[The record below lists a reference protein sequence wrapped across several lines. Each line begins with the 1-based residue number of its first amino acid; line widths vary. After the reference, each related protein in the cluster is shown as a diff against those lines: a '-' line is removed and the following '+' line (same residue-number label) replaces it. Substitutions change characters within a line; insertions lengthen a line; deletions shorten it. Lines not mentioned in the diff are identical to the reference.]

1 MIDNGKIK
9 FSAYPPN
16 IKENPAIEL
25 FHNSLIECGFE
36 HCQLNFSLFTICT
49 RRGKGLLL
57 ILHWPS
63 FFWYSPSLF
72 ISCLK
77 LFKFILICLAAK
89 VNGYRLIW
97 CAHNSMPHKL
107 FNYKL
112 ELFARKFILRYF
124 DLIINLAKNASL
136 ERLQITGVKPVRE
149 VLAIHGHYE
158 ERYIP
163 ANVIT
168 RETLGIPTDS
178 IVILLHSNL
187 KDYKGDID
195 FIDDFRENVT
205 QKLFLVVTGEIRK
218 QELSHRKI
226 IFLPGY
232 KSEEEMADL
241 ITLSDYFAL
250 PYKRIT
256 TSGAYML
263 AVTFKKPMITTDLP
277 FFREHSLKDTALFYR
292 IGDDSLR
299 HIFEKIE
306 KGWVPNNENLH
317 EMKNLYTWSNA
328 AGKIK
333 EAVVKMIKTG
343 N

>member
-1 MIDNGKIK
+1 
-9 FSAYPPN
+9 
-16 IKENPAIEL
+16 
-25 FHNSLIECGFE
+25 
-36 HCQLNFSLFTICT
+36 
-49 RRGKGLLL
+49 
-57 ILHWPS
+57 
-63 FFWYSPSLF
+63 
-72 ISCLK
+72 
-77 LFKFILICLAAK
+77 
-89 VNGYRLIW
+89 
-97 CAHNSMPHKL
+97 MPHKL
-107 FNYKL
+107 FSYKL

-136 ERLQITGVKPVRE
+136 ERLMITGVKPVRE

-158 ERYIP
+158 DRYISV
-163 ANVIT
+163 NVIN
-168 RETLGIPTDS
+168 RETLGIPQES
-178 IVILLHSNL
+178 IVIFLHSNL

-195 FIDDFRENVT
+195 FIDDFRENAT
-205 QKLFLVVTGEIRK
+205 QKLLLVVTGEIRK
-218 QELSHRKI
+218 QEPSHPKI

-306 KGWVPNNENLH
+306 KGWVPNNDNLQ

-328 AGKIK
+328 AAKIK